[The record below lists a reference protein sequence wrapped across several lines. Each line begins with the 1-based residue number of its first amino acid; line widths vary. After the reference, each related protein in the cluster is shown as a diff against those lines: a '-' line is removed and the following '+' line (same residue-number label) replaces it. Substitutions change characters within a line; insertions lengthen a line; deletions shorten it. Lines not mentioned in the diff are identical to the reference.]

1 MIEQAVILT
10 VGRGMRLGSL
20 TKDRSRA
27 MLPVLGKP
35 LVARV
40 MDRLREAGIKRF
52 VVVVGEHEGGV
63 VSYLNTLWV
72 PDAKL
77 SFVLQTEPR
86 GITHALSLA
95 APLLESSFLLT
106 SIDHLTPSTQVQQLI
121 RRFDSYQG
129 DMVLSALSTLPDE
142 TPRGAVFTTSNKGAQ
157 VLTITDRV
165 IEHREQIAFMLYAC
179 GRRILDY
186 LSPRVPITYADPE
199 LSAPIQ
205 ALINDGGRVTFVN
218 AEWHL
223 PLSDER
229 DLLAINRR
237 FLREGRDAH
246 ILSELPGSVHII
258 PPVRI
263 DPKVSIGLNA
273 KIGPNVYLES
283 GASVGHDAV
292 IWDSVVLRDAV
303 VKPGE
308 ILHNYI
314 VSRRERLSEQEAE
327 LPPPPSS
334 DAFDF
339 LA

>member
-1 MIEQAVILT
+1 MIEQAVILS
-10 VGRGMRLGSL
+10 VGRGLRLGPL
-20 TKDRSRA
+20 TRDRSRA

-35 LVARV
+35 LVVRI

-63 VSYLNTLWV
+63 VSYLNTSWV
-72 PDAKL
+72 PDAKV
-77 SFVLQTEPR
+77 SFVLQSESR
-86 GITHALSLA
+86 GMADALSLA
-95 APLLESSFLLT
+95 ASALESSFLLT
-106 SIDHLTPSTQVQQLI
+106 SIDHLTPATQVQQLI
-121 RRFDSYQG
+121 KRFEDYKG
-129 DMVLSALSTLPDE
+129 DLVLSTISTLPDE
-142 TPRGAVFTTSNKGAQ
+142 TPRGAVVTAKGTQIIA
-157 VLTITDRV
+157 IADRT
-165 IEHREQIAFMLYAC
+165 IEHREQVSFMLYAC

-186 LSPRVPITYADPE
+186 ITPRTPLNYPDPE

-205 ALINDGGRVTFVN
+205 KLISDGGRVTFVGS
-218 AEWHL
+218 EWHL
-223 PLSDER
+223 SLTDER

-246 ILSELPGSVHII
+246 ILSELPSSVHIT

-283 GASVGHDAV
+283 GASIGHDAV
-292 IWDSVVLRDAV
+292 IWDSLVLRDAV

-308 ILHNYI
+308 VVHNYI
-314 VSRRERLSEQEAE
+314 ISRRDRLPEHEPESPA
-327 LPPPPSS
+327 
-334 DAFDF
+334 DDVFDF

>member
-10 VGRGMRLGSL
+10 IGRGMRLGSL

-35 LVARV
+35 LVVRV

-63 VSYLNTLWV
+63 VSYLNSSWV
-72 PDAKL
+72 PDAKV

-86 GITHALSLA
+86 GMAHALSLA
-95 APLLESSFLLT
+95 ASKLDSAFLLA
-106 SIDHLTPSTQVQQLI
+106 SIDHLTPMTQVQQLLK
-121 RRFDSYQG
+121 RFDDYRG
-129 DMVLSALSTLPDE
+129 DMVLSSISTLPDE
-142 TPRGAVFTTSNKGAQ
+142 TPRGAVLTTKGSQ
-157 VLTITDRV
+157 VTAIADRA
-165 IEHREQIAFMLYAC
+165 IEHREHVAFMLYAC

-186 LSPRVPITYADPE
+186 IMPRTPITYADPE

-205 ALINDGGRVTFVN
+205 ALINDGGQVTFAN
-218 AEWHL
+218 SEWHL
-223 PLSDER
+223 PLTDER

-246 ILSELPGSVHII
+246 ILSELPASVHII

-263 DPKVSIGLNA
+263 DPRVSIGLNA

-303 VKPGE
+303 IKPE
-308 ILHNYI
+308 EVLHNYI
-314 VSRRERLSEQEAE
+314 ISRRERLSEQTIE
-327 LPPPPSS
+327 PPPVTN

>member
-10 VGRGMRLGSL
+10 IGRGMRLGSL

-35 LVARV
+35 LVVRV

-63 VSYLNTLWV
+63 VSYLNTSWV

-86 GITHALSLA
+86 GMGHALSLA
-95 APLLESSFLLT
+95 APKLDSAFLLA
-106 SIDHLTPSTQVQQLI
+106 SIDHLTPMTQVQQLLK
-121 RRFDSYQG
+121 RFDDYHG
-129 DMVLSALSTLPDE
+129 DMVLSSISTLPDE
-142 TPRGAVFTTSNKGAQ
+142 TPRGAVLTTKGSQ
-157 VLTITDRV
+157 VTAIADRT
-165 IEHREQIAFMLYAC
+165 IEHREHIAFMLYAC
-179 GRRILDY
+179 GRRFLDY
-186 LSPRVPITYADPE
+186 ISPRTPITYADPE

-205 ALINDGGRVTFVN
+205 ALINDGGQVTF
-218 AEWHL
+218 ATSEWHL
-223 PLSDER
+223 PLTDER

-246 ILSELPGSVHII
+246 ILSELPASVHIT

-263 DPKVSIGLNA
+263 DPKVNIGLNA

-283 GASVGHDAV
+283 GASIGHDAV
-292 IWDSVVLRDAV
+292 IWDSMVLRDAV
-303 VKPGE
+303 IKPE
-308 ILHNYI
+308 EVIHNYI
-314 VSRRERLSEQEAE
+314 ISRRERLSETVDE
-327 LPPPPSS
+327 PPPATSE
-334 DAFDF
+334 AFDF